1 MALKDSVG
9 DLTLFETSAMTD
21 KVYQAS
27 PAEFDKPA
35 TGFVG
40 EKKETMKVYQWCQF
54 RMLKLQAA
62 LSSHFVNYEHH
73 VEMLLASCIAQDP
86 VLFIGPPGTA
96 KTEMAI
102 NFFSGIGLRKPTV
115 EEVQSGE
122 ELNKYFEYLLSPF
135 SVPDEI
141 FGTLDFEALQKGRV
155 HRINTNMITGQ
166 KVRGVFLDEVFNA
179 SSNILNT
186 LLTLINERRYFDDGG
201 FKQADLRVFIGAS
214 NHTPKAKITSGGR
227 QQVGELSAFYDR
239 FSLRL
244 YFPTPQE
251 HYQTNEQEI
260 RREYQKII
268 EKSQDRVLEKLNLG
282 RPKPF
287 EQVACLNDLLVLGR
301 YLKSI
306 DFPKKVRDT
315 MYGLISNF
323 ATQRRKGQELCYMS
337 PRKAIKMIPLI
348 HSDAFLVPSDRM
360 HHETKTSELLKYVRK
375 NKVIVSRE
383 NLQVFYHIWDREADR
398 EKLKNEV
405 DIFLNDFDQYI
416 PVLTAP
422 L

>member
-1 MALKDSVG
+1 MALNKLVA
-9 DLTLFETSAMTD
+9 DLKSFESSAVTD
-21 KVYQAS
+21 QIYQANLS
-27 PAEFDKPA
+27 EFEKLV
-35 TGFVG
+35 TGSVLHESG
-40 EKKETMKVYQWCQF
+40 EKTKESMRVYQWCQF
-54 RMLKLQAA
+54 RLLKLQAA
-62 LSSHFVNYEHH
+62 LSRHFVNYEHH
-73 VEMLLASCIAQDP
+73 VEMMLASCIAQEP
-86 VLFIGPPGTA
+86 VLFIGPPGVA

-102 NFFSGIGLRKPTV
+102 SFFSGIGLRKPTI
-115 EEVQSGE
+115 EEAQASE
-122 ELNKYFEYLLSPF
+122 NLNKYFEYLLSPF

-155 HRINTNMITGQ
+155 HRINTNMITGR

-201 FKQADLRVFIGAS
+201 FKPADLRVFIGAS
-214 NHTPKAKITSGGR
+214 NHTPEARRLSGGR

-260 RREYQKII
+260 RREYRQIL
-268 EKSQDRVLEKLNLG
+268 EKSQHRAFKKLTVG
-282 RPKPF
+282 RPQVF

-301 YLKSI
+301 YLENTS
-306 DFPKKVRDT
+306 FPEDVRDT

-337 PRKAIKMIPLI
+337 PRKAIKMLPII
-348 HSDAFLVPSDRM
+348 YADAYLVKGDRM
-360 HHETKTSELLKYVRK
+360 HPETQTRELLTYVK
-375 NKVIVSRE
+375 ENKVAVKRE
-383 NLQVFYHIWDREADR
+383 NLYVFNHVWDREADR
-398 EKLKNEV
+398 DRLKSEV
-405 DIFLNDFDQYI
+405 EIFLSD
-416 PVLTAP
+416 LT
-422 L
+422 